1 MKNLAATIFSVMF
14 LASPAMACDG
24 CLVIW
29 ASPVWGLLL
38 LICGVIG
45 WKITRV
51 FDSFPRR
58 ASVLLLSFFA
68 GFFTLTLVGALTDVL
83 IGFFSLG
90 PSTLLTAAIFASRR
104 RTST

>member
-1 MKNLAATIFSVMF
+1 MKNLPATVFSILL
-14 LASPAMACDG
+14 LASPALACDG

-45 WKITRV
+45 WRTTRV
-51 FDSFPRR
+51 FGSIPLRT
-58 ASVLLLSFFA
+58 SVLLLSFFA
-68 GFFTLTLVGALTDVL
+68 GFFTLTLVGSLTNVL

-90 PSTLLTAAIFASRR
+90 PSTLLTAVILASRS